1 MRLVRTVA
9 FAISLFA
16 PVVAAADPVADFYAG
31 KQMSFIIRAAP
42 GGNYDLYLRA
52 LARHMMRHIPGNPTA
67 VPMNLPGGGGLTA
80 LNYFDK
86 VAPQDGT
93 AITMVTQTAPMDQVL
108 GLDKNIKTDMGK
120 LSWLGNMSDENL
132 FLVTNRNAAT
142 KTIDD
147 AKVRETPVA
156 ATGAGGTEGIMA
168 SIMNAVLATKLK
180 NIFGY
185 RSGPEMTLALQRG
198 EAEARWTTNLRSLFA
213 GSPGG
218 AADFNV
224 VVQIGL
230 KADPS
235 FPGVPLL
242 RALGGNANDTVVLD
256 FISRV
261 MALARPVATTA
272 ATPPDRIAA
281 LRQAF
286 DTTMKDPEF
295 LADAKQQDL
304 NISPWT
310 GSELQKVVA
319 DILATP
325 EPVRE
330 RIKQA
335 VQSDASQRR

>member
-1 MRLVRTVA
+1 MRFVRMIA
-9 FAISLFA
+9 FGIALFA
-16 PVVAAADPVADFYAG
+16 PVLAVADSVADFYAG
-31 KQMSFIIRAAP
+31 KQISFIIRAAP
-42 GGNYDLYLRA
+42 GGNYDLYLRT
-52 LARHMMRHIPGNPTA
+52 LARHMMRHIPGSPTA

-108 GLDKNIKTDMGK
+108 GLDKSKIDMGK
-120 LSWLGNMSDENL
+120 LNWLGNMSDENL
-132 FLVTNRNAAT
+132 FLVTTRASAT
-142 KTIDD
+142 KTISD
-147 AKVRETPVA
+147 AKARETPVA
-156 ATGAGGTEGIMA
+156 ATGAGGTEGILA
-168 SIMNAVLATKLK
+168 SIMNAVIGTRLK

-213 GSPGG
+213 GAPSG
-218 AADFNV
+218 AAGFNV
-224 VVQIGL
+224 VLQVGL
-230 KADPS
+230 KADASYPK
-235 FPGVPLL
+235 VPLL
-242 RALGGNANDTVVLD
+242 RELGSDPSGTVVLD

-272 ATPPDRIAA
+272 ATPPDRVAA
-281 LRQAF
+281 LRRAF
-286 DTTMKDPEF
+286 DATMKDPEF
-295 LADAKQQDL
+295 LADAKRQDL
-304 NISPWT
+304 SISPWT

-325 EPVRE
+325 APVRD

-335 VQSDASQRR
+335 IQSDAPQHR